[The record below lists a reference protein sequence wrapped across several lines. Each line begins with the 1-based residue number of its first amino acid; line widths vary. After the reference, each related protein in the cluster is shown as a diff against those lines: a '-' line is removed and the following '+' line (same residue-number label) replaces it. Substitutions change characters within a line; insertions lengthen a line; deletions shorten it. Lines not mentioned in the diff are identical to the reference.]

1 MKKTRR
7 KHSKAQRQI
16 DRAIVAGY
24 TRQPPTEA
32 ETTAAVASLRA
43 AILDEPW

>member
-1 MKKTRR
+1 MNMRR
-7 KHSKAQRQI
+7 MHLKIQRQI
-16 DRAIVAGY
+16 DRVIVTGY
-24 TRQPPTEA
+24 TLQPPTEA